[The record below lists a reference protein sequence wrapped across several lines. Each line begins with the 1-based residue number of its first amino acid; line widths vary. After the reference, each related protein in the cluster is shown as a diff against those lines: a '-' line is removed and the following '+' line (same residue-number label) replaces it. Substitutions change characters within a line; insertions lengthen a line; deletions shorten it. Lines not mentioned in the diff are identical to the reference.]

1 MFTSRFLIFVTIIFF
16 QFSCSFNKVDKVHGI
31 SNLKNK
37 IEKIKI
43 NKSNK
48 NDVTNILGPSV
59 LIDQNEERWTYFEV
73 RETKNKFGKKIIYEN
88 NYVEIKYDKYGLVKE
103 KIIFDLKNMKEIKFS
118 KDKTET
124 YALNESFIKG
134 ILSST
139 RKRLKNTR
147 DKYNSD

>member
-1 MFTSRFLIFVTIIFF
+1 MFNSKLLIFVIIIFF
-16 QFSCSFNKVDKVHGI
+16 QFSCAFNKIDKVHGI

-48 NDVTNILGPSV
+48 NDVINILGPSI
-59 LIDQNEERWTYFEV
+59 LIDQKEEKWTYFEV
-73 RETKNKFGKKIIYEN
+73 RETKNKFGRKIVYEN

-103 KIIFDLKNMKEIKFS
+103 KTIFDIKNMKEIKFS
-118 KDKTET
+118 EDKTET
-124 YALNESFIKG
+124 YALKESFIKS

-139 RKRLKNTR
+139 RKRLKNAR
-147 DKYNSD
+147 DKYNTE